1 MSLVSVC
8 LRVAHLH
15 PLSLMQIKSVTWQD
29 GKNYNIHCPKHKHQ
43 VFLSVADSWDQRNS
57 DIKDLPAATAS
68 MEVEGSTASDAE
80 LVPPE
85 ADAEL
90 QALAAT
96 AAAEAT
102 ATAPSPATD
111 SAASLLPMEADLAA
125 VVGETASAAAAS
137 DAVATPPAVAAIAM
151 APASTV
157 PEVQDTG
164 DGAVVERLGG
174 IAEAWVHHSS
184 NGNGKHSP
192 AAEGTDAAS
201 AQAAAHAA
209 LTGHANG
216 AHAGHTPAAS
226 VRSPAHAASDT
237 AGATVRPK
245 PKPLPRAPLV
255 AGPSEEQAA
264 INWVP
269 MPLLVRKPH
278 GKFAGESTDAAL
290 QGATAGGNGA
300 R

>member
-1 MSLVSVC
+1 
-8 LRVAHLH
+8 
-15 PLSLMQIKSVTWQD
+15 MQIKSVTWQD

-43 VFLSVADSWDQRNS
+43 VFLSVADSWDQSNS

-80 LVPPE
+80 LVPLQVI
-85 ADAEL
+85 AEL
-90 QALAAT
+90 QALATTAATQAT
-96 AAAEAT
+96 AAVPAS
-102 ATAPSPATD
+102 APD
-111 SAASLLPMEADLAA
+111 SAASVLSMEMDLAA
-125 VVGETASAAAAS
+125 VVEDTASAVAAS
-137 DAVATPPAVAAIAM
+137 DVVAMPPAVAATAV

-157 PEVQDTG
+157 PEVQDTRE
-164 DGAVVERLGG
+164 GAVVERLGG

-184 NGNGKHSP
+184 NGNSKRSP

-209 LTGHANG
+209 LNGHANG

-226 VRSPAHAASDT
+226 VRSPALAASDT
-237 AGATVRPK
+237 DGAAVRPK

-290 QGATAGGNGA
+290 QGATAGSNDA

>member
-8 LRVAHLH
+8 LLVAHLH

-43 VFLSVADSWDQRNS
+43 VFLSVADSWDQSNS

-68 MEVEGSTASDAE
+68 MEVEGSTARDAE

-96 AAAEAT
+96 AATEAT
-102 ATAPSPATD
+102 ATVPASAPD
-111 SAASLLPMEADLAA
+111 SAASVLSMEAA
-125 VVGETASAAAAS
+125 VVGDTASAVAAS
-137 DAVATPPAVAAIAM
+137 DVVATPPAVAATAV

-157 PEVQDTG
+157 PEVQDAG

-209 LTGHANG
+209 LNGHANG

-226 VRSPAHAASDT
+226 VRSPALAASDT
-237 AGATVRPK
+237 AGATVRPR

-290 QGATAGGNGA
+290 PGATAGSSGA